1 MKKSWSIDIVGFL
14 YLYIN
19 HKSIKMKNLLILFVF
34 IITSSLFSQNQERL
48 SVHYMNIPDEQYE
61 DFMKFHNKKNEILE
75 KAGFG
80 KNFYKLYK
88 VKDSD
93 KAEKYRYFLISNY
106 TSDKHYKMTHN
117 VSLKLDNLN
126 NDFWDS
132 DLAPIFE
139 DDENHIYRRVYR
151 IDE

>member
-1 MKKSWSIDIVGFL
+1 
-14 YLYIN
+14 
-19 HKSIKMKNLLILFVF
+19 MKNFLILFVF
-34 IITSSLFSQNQERL
+34 IITSSSLFSQNQERL
-48 SVHYMNIPDEQYE
+48 SVHYMNIPDKQYE
-61 DFMKFHNKKNEILE
+61 DFIKFHSKKNEILE

-106 TSDKHYKMTHN
+106 TSDKHYKMTHD
-117 VSLKLDNLN
+117 VSKELDDLN
-126 NDFWDS
+126 NDFWNS

-151 IDE
+151 IDQ

>member
-1 MKKSWSIDIVGFL
+1 MKK
-14 YLYIN
+14 
-19 HKSIKMKNLLILFVF
+19 LLILFIS
-34 IITSSLFSQNQERL
+34 IITSSSLFSQNQERL

-61 DFMKFHNKKNEILE
+61 DFMKFHNRKNEILE
-75 KAGFG
+75 ESGFG

-106 TSDKHYKMTHN
+106 TSDKHYKMTHD
-117 VSLKLDNLN
+117 VSKELDDLN
-126 NDFWDS
+126 DAFWNS

-139 DDENHIYRRVYR
+139 DDKNHIYRKVYR
-151 IDE
+151 VDK

>member
-1 MKKSWSIDIVGFL
+1 MIFKAYEIKKLNLSKTQIILL
-14 YLYIN
+14 YG
-19 HKSIKMKNLLILFVF
+19 KNDGQKKEVIEKLIYKKNY
-34 IITSSLFSQNQERL
+34 S
-48 SVHYMNIPDEQYE
+48 YYEQ
-61 DFMKFHNKKNEILE
+61 NEILE

-106 TSDKHYKMTHN
+106 TSDKHYKMTHD
-117 VSLKLDNLN
+117 VSKELDDLN
-126 NDFWDS
+126 NDFWNS

-151 IDE
+151 IDQ

>member
-1 MKKSWSIDIVGFL
+1 MKK
-14 YLYIN
+14 
-19 HKSIKMKNLLILFVF
+19 LLILFVF
-34 IITSSLFSQNQERL
+34 IITSSSLFSQNQERL
-48 SVHYMNIPDEQYE
+48 SVHYMNIPDKQYE
-61 DFMKFHNKKNEILE
+61 DFIKFHNKKNEILE

-106 TSDKHYKMTHN
+106 TSDKHYKMTHEVN
-117 VSLKLDNLN
+117 KELDDLN
-126 NDFWDS
+126 NNFWNS